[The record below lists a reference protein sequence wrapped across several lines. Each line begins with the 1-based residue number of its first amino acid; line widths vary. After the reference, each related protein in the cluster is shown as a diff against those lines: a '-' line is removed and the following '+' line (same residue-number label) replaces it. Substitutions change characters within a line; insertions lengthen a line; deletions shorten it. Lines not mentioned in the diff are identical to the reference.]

1 MVIKMDTKLISEIVK
16 IVSASSLTSLEVEE
30 GDLKL
35 KITNKPGEAD
45 ASATTVPNSE
55 IKTFG
60 HIISSPI
67 VGVFHG
73 LSKAGGEDIK
83 VGDSVK
89 KGDRLCVIE
98 AMKIMNDLESDVD
111 GVITE
116 IFVKDG
122 DTLEYGQRIFEI
134 EEK

>member
-1 MVIKMDTKLISEIVK
+1 MNQMDTKLIQEIVK

-35 KITNKPGEAD
+35 KITNNPGKQVTAVIPEVN
-45 ASATTVPNSE
+45 TE
-55 IKTFG
+55 IKTYG
-60 HIISSPI
+60 HVITSPV

-73 LSKAGGEDIK
+73 LSKTGGNDLA

-89 KGDRLCVIE
+89 VGDRLCVIE
-98 AMKIMNDLESDVD
+98 AMKIMNDLECDVD

-116 IFVKDG
+116 IFVSDG
-122 DTLEYGQRIFEI
+122 DMLEYGQRIFSI
-134 EEK
+134 EEE

>member
-1 MVIKMDTKLISEIVK
+1 MDTNLISEIVK

-35 KITNKPGEAD
+35 KITNKPGETAVAVSD
-45 ASATTVPNSE
+45 APQTG
-55 IKTFG
+55 IKTYG
-60 HIISSPI
+60 HIITSPI

-73 LSKAGGEDIK
+73 LSKTGGTDVA

-98 AMKIMNDLESDVD
+98 AMKIMNDLECDTD

-116 IFVKDG
+116 IFVSEG
-122 DTLEYGQRIFEI
+122 DTLEYGQRIFSI
-134 EEK
+134 EEAAC